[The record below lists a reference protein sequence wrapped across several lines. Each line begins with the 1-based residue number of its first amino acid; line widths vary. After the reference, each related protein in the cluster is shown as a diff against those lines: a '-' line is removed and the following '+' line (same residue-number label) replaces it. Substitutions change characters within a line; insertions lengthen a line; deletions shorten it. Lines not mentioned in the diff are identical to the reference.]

1 MIAEIFKQQRYEAGY
16 RRGYELG
23 YEQGYKEGYE
33 RGLEEG
39 RQQGRREVRQETA
52 ARLKAWEGWNG
63 RRETAQANGQPF
75 TEPPPT
81 LDAIQN
87 GRHS

>member
-1 MIAEIFKQQRYEAGY
+1 MIAEMFKQQRFEAG
-16 RRGYELG
+16 RRR
-23 YEQGYKEGYE
+23 GYKEGYA
-33 RGLEEG
+33 LS
-39 RQQGRREVRQETA
+39 RREGAQAVQ
-52 ARLKAWEGWNG
+52 KAWEDWNR
-63 RRETAQANGQPF
+63 RRETAQANGEPF

>member
-1 MIAEIFKQQRYEAGY
+1 MIAEIFKQQRFEAGL
-16 RRGYELG
+16 RR
-23 YEQGYKEGYE
+23 GYKEGYE
-33 RGLEEG
+33 LGLEEA
-39 RQQGRREVRQETA
+39 RREGRREGVQA
-52 ARLKAWEGWNG
+52 VQKAWEGWNG
-63 RRETAQANGQPF
+63 RRETAQANGEPF